1 MLEEDINK
9 NNPKMSFS
17 LSGNFSKKLANSE
30 KPGSLE
36 ASGQNLSTWIF
47 FKLGTNVP
55 LGEFN
60 QLPKFGIPYL
70 LGSKVINKTIF
81 LYI

>member
-1 MLEEDINK
+1 MLEEDISK
-9 NNPKMSFS
+9 NNPKMSFC
-17 LSGNFSKKLANSE
+17 LSGKFSK